1 MSEKYYNNQQAIAQ
15 LEHFTSKLVKSYSKF
30 RNYDFGEQ
38 KTNYVS
44 YLSASINRRIV
55 SEKDIIAHILKFH
68 RYNSIEKFIQE
79 ICWGTYW
86 KGFLETHP
94 MIWKHYL
101 EKLENFNEKY
111 STPIYQNAILGKTG
125 IECFDFWSCQLHN
138 DGYLHNHARM
148 WYASIWI
155 HTLKLPWELG
165 ASHFLEHLV
174 DGDIA
179 SNTLSWRWVAGL
191 HTKGKTYLARAD
203 NIRKFTRGKFYPKN
217 QLSKYPEKIQEE
229 NQAPEQRLIF
239 DNNHRNYNK
248 CFLIHEN
255 DLSIKIPGYCS
266 VLFVQKKPLENLKR
280 SKIVKSFVKESLKEI
295 STKILKHQTIKV
307 FFVDLEDV
315 STLYKI
321 FKKENISSF
330 ETAYPRIGYI
340 KNHLEDVSQ
349 KSKVEIV
356 YNYSK
361 WDRTFWP
368 YTSKGFFKLKQQ
380 IPMLL
385 KKLEII
391 QK

>member
-1 MSEKYYNNQQAIAQ
+1 MSEKYYNYRQVITQ
-15 LEHFTSKLVKSYSKF
+15 LEYFTSKVIKNYSRY
-30 RNYDFGEQ
+30 RNYDSGEQ

-44 YLSASINRRIV
+44 YLSPSINRRII
-55 SEKDIIAHILKFH
+55 SEKDIIKHVLKSH
-68 RYNSIEKFIQE
+68 GYNNVEKFIQE

-94 MIWKHYL
+94 MIWKYYL
-101 EKLENFNEKY
+101 NKLENFNEKY
-111 STPIYQNAILGKTG
+111 SNTIYQNAILGKTG
-125 IECFDFWSCQLHN
+125 IECFDFWSNQLHT

-165 ASHFLEHLV
+165 ASHFLEYLV

-229 NQAPEQRLIF
+229 IQAPKQILIF
-239 DNNHRNYNK
+239 DNNRKNHNK

-255 DLSIKIPGYCS
+255 DLSIKIPKYCS
-266 VLFVQKKPLENLKR
+266 VLLVQKKPLENLKR
-280 SKIVKSFVKESLKEI
+280 SKIVTNFVQESLKEI
-295 STKILKHQTIKV
+295 PNKILNHKTIKV
-307 FFVDLEDV
+307 FYVDLEDV
-315 STLYKI
+315 PALCKI
-321 FKKENISSF
+321 FKKENISSL
-330 ETAYPRIGYI
+330 ETVYPKIGYV

-361 WDRTFWP
+361 WDKTFWP

-380 IPMLL
+380 IPVLL
-385 KKLEII
+385 KKLQII